1 MVKRDSPSKHPTSK
15 LSPFSRL
22 HIVVRKRFPIRTV
35 IQNVVI
41 VVLAVCIVRSGPV
54 LRFYAR
60 NTPIWGAR
68 GKIEPQ
74 TDIAAQVVAG
84 ARAQIG
90 SVYDASYAQISYPGG
105 DVQPDRGACSDV
117 VVRALRHAGIDLQRL
132 IHEDILRAPSEYP
145 KLATTSEADTNIDHR
160 RCLNQMRFFGRH
172 AQTLTTE
179 VSDATRDTWQPGDIV
194 YWRQPGDRQHVGV
207 LSDRANAKSFPLVI
221 HNGSVCMEQN
231 CLTDWVIIGH
241 YRYAR

>member
-1 MVKRDSPSKHPTSK
+1 MADLQAHRVATRTLRARNRAGRVVKRDSPSKHPTSK

-90 SVYDASYAQISYPGG
+90 SVYDAE
-105 DVQPDRGACSDV
+105 
-117 VVRALRHAGIDLQRL
+117 LR
-132 IHEDILRAPSEYP
+132 
-145 KLATTSEADTNIDHR
+145 TNFLSR
-160 RCLNQMRFFGRH
+160 RRR
-172 AQTLTTE
+172 
-179 VSDATRDTWQPGDIV
+179 S
-194 YWRQPGDRQHVGV
+194 
-207 LSDRANAKSFPLVI
+207 
-221 HNGSVCMEQN
+221 
-231 CLTDWVIIGH
+231 
-241 YRYAR
+241 ARPRRV